1 MSKSYSK
8 IRHIQEANEMLDRRF
23 LNEVK
28 TSTTLL
34 GEQVTGDTTTTPPIA
49 KPTQSYQQPLVDKN
63 LVSNDSG
70 QYTLPTTPISA
81 TVTKKGPGM
90 YQLNINSLSNT
101 PIMVNKGV
109 ITPSLSKFQWVQS
122 LTGMTFGTATRKEQN
137 ELSTAITKA
146 INKVVLALPKD

>member
-1 MSKSYSK
+1 M
-8 IRHIQEANEMLDRRF
+8 QESNNMLEKRF
-23 LNEVK
+23 INEVK
-28 TSTTLL
+28 TSTNVLN
-34 GEQVTGDTTTTPPIA
+34 EQVPAQPKPVVA
-49 KPTQSYQQPLVDKN
+49 PTQSYQQPLVNKN
-63 LVSNDSG
+63 LVSNDAG

-109 ITPSLSKFQWVQS
+109 ITPPLSNFQWVQS
-122 LTGMTFGTATRKEQN
+122 LAVMTFGTATRREQN

-146 INKVVLALPKD
+146 VNKVVMSLPKA

>member
-8 IRHIQEANEMLDRRF
+8 IRHIQEANMMLDRRF

-34 GEQVTGDTTTTPPIA
+34 GEQVTTDTTTTPPIA

-63 LVSNDSG
+63 LVSNDAG

-90 YQLNINSLSNT
+90 YQLNVNSLSNT

-109 ITPSLSKFQWVQS
+109 ITPPLSNFQWVQS
-122 LTGMTFGTATRKEQN
+122 LAGMTFGTATRKEQN

-146 INKVVLALPKD
+146 VNKVVMGLPKV

>member
-1 MSKSYSK
+1 
-8 IRHIQEANEMLDRRF
+8 
-23 LNEVK
+23 
-28 TSTTLL
+28 
-34 GEQVTGDTTTTPPIA
+34 
-49 KPTQSYQQPLVDKN
+49 
-63 LVSNDSG
+63 VSNDSG

-109 ITPSLSKFQWVQS
+109 ITPPISNFHWVQS
-122 LTGMTFGTATRKEQN
+122 LAGMTFGTATRKEQN

-146 INKVVLALPKD
+146 VNKVVMGLPKS

>member
-8 IRHIQEANEMLDRRF
+8 IRHMQESNNMLEKRF
-23 LNEVK
+23 INEVK
-28 TSTTLL
+28 TSTNVLN
-34 GEQVTGDTTTTPPIA
+34 EQVPAQPKPVVA
-49 KPTQSYQQPLVDKN
+49 PTQSYQQPLVNKN
-63 LVSNDSG
+63 LVSNDAG

-109 ITPSLSKFQWVQS
+109 ITPPLSNFQWVQS
-122 LTGMTFGTATRKEQN
+122 LAVMTFGTATRREQN

-146 INKVVLALPKD
+146 VNKVVMSLPKA

>member
-1 MSKSYSK
+1 MNRI
-8 IRHIQEANEMLDRRF
+8 IRLTENDLVRIVRR
-23 LNEVK
+23 VI
-28 TSTTLL
+28 S
-34 GEQVTGDTTTTPPIA
+34 EQVTTQTTTLKPVAT
-49 KPTQSYQQPLVDKN
+49 PTQSYQQPLVDKN

-109 ITPSLSKFQWVQS
+109 ITPPISNFHWVQS
-122 LTGMTFGTATRKEQN
+122 LAGMTFGTATRKEQN

-146 INKVVLALPKD
+146 VNKVVMGLPKS

>member
-8 IRHIQEANEMLDRRF
+8 IRHIQEANQILDRRF

-34 GEQVTGDTTTTPPIA
+34 GEQVTTQTTTLKPIA
-49 KPTQSYQQPLVDKN
+49 KPTQSYQQPLVDKD

-70 QYTLPTTPISA
+70 RYTLPTTPISA
-81 TVTKKGPGM
+81 TVKNIGPGM
-90 YQLNINSLSNT
+90 YQLNVNSLSDK

-109 ITPSLSKFQWVQS
+109 ITPPISNFKWVESL
-122 LTGMTFGTATRKEQN
+122 GYMTFGTSTRRERN

-146 INKVVLALPKD
+146 VNKVVMGLPKA

>member
-1 MSKSYSK
+1 M
-8 IRHIQEANEMLDRRF
+8 QESNNMLEKRF
-23 LNEVK
+23 INEVK
-28 TSTTLL
+28 TSTNVLN
-34 GEQVTGDTTTTPPIA
+34 EQPVQPKPVVA
-49 KPTQSYQQPLVDKN
+49 PTQSYQQPLVNKN
-63 LVSNDSG
+63 LVSNDAG

-109 ITPSLSKFQWVQS
+109 ITPPLSNFHWVQS
-122 LTGMTFGTATRKEQN
+122 LAVMTFGTATRSEQN

-146 INKVVLALPKD
+146 INKVVMSLPKA

>member
-8 IRHIQEANEMLDRRF
+8 IRHIQEANEILDRRF

-109 ITPSLSKFQWVQS
+109 ITPPLSKFQWVQS

-146 INKVVLALPKD
+146 VNKVVMSLPKV